1 MHATNCVNSIR
12 SIFESVEIYLLEL
25 LLEVVTA
32 LEILDLSLPNSLS
45 LLLVSFLL
53 LLVHLKVLI
62 IKFLRV
68 KIHI

>member
-1 MHATNCVNSIR
+1 MHATNCVNGIR

-53 LLVHLKVLI
+53 LLVHLKVFI